1 MGKKTLETMVDD
13 SMSKAEKRLIEIITE
28 KQGTKGYIDTQ
39 VPDTGGKPR
48 IRAYWDLQNGDLSDM
63 TIVGVRVR
71 DGLIEFIAEPSD
83 CCPTYS
89 EEDFVNNENWNGDFV
104 NGEYLYYE
112 TIINIANAIEQY

>member
-1 MGKKTLETMVDD
+1 MGKKSLETVVDE
-13 SMSKAEKRLIEIITE
+13 SMNKIEKRLIEVITK

-39 VPDTGGKPR
+39 VPHTGGKPR
-48 IRAYWDLQNGDLSDM
+48 IRAYYDLQNGDLADF

-83 CCPTYS
+83 CTPIYT
-89 EEDFVNNENWNGDFV
+89 DAVFTNNENWNGDFV
-104 NGEYLYYE
+104 NGEFLYYE